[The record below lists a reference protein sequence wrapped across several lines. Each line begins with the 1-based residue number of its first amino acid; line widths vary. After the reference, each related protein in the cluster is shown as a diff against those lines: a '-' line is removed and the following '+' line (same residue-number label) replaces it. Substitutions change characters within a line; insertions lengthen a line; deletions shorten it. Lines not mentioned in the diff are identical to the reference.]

1 MIEDEKADLVEL
13 RPDDH
18 RYSESLTYDLAK
30 FLTTLSLL
38 ALGGVLTITETA
50 DRTDIKVANIVLVA
64 IALAGATA
72 ISAITATSIAYARS
86 SSQPIPRNLHRY
98 ISTTMGLLSVGLGM
112 FLYMWIDKL
121 N

>member
-1 MIEDEKADLVEL
+1 MIDDDSRADPKGLASDDRYGEALV
-13 RPDDH
+13 
-18 RYSESLTYDLAK
+18 YDLAK

-38 ALGGVLTITETA
+38 ALGGVLTITEA
-50 DRTDIKVANIVLVA
+50 IDHADIKVANIVVVT

-86 SSQPIPRNLHRY
+86 SGQPNPRNLHRY
-98 ISTTMGLLSVGLGM
+98 ISATMGLLSVGLGM
-112 FLYMWIDKL
+112 FVYMWIDKL